1 MLPHSVA
8 TPHIYS
14 QLLLYTCLKMFIL
27 CVYVCV
33 LICCIS
39 FELKVL
45 HFPPLLSLHI
55 LCAASAQPQLRFVT
69 STPPNPLYRLHIL
82 KWQFYLLF
90 IRCDSKLRC
99 SCNVNQRF
107 AFSDMYV
114 SMYVCCV
121 CEAILLISICI
132 FTYIYIYISI
142 SIYLCRNAIKAY
154 LLEFFCG
161 KLVWSGLWWRLDHQN
176 SSNLKHELCA

>member
-1 MLPHSVA
+1 M
-8 TPHIYS
+8 
-14 QLLLYTCLKMFIL
+14 
-27 CVYVCV
+27 YVCV
-33 LICCIS
+33 CTDL
-39 FELKVL
+39 L
-45 HFPPLLSLHI
+45 HFFRVESTSLSAFTFPAHSVRCLSSTSATLCYQHPPK
-55 LCAASAQPQLRFVT
+55 
-69 STPPNPLYRLHIL
+69 PLNRLHTL